1 MRGLVVVSY
10 ILKFLVCVF
19 VCLDVPN
26 MGIYPTRDKRDFLLL
41 QLSCIKL
48 NYVR

>member
-10 ILKFLVCVF
+10 MLRSFACVY
-19 VCLDVPN
+19 VCLDASIMCITQPF
-26 MGIYPTRDKRDFLLL
+26 DKRDFLLL
-41 QLSCIKL
+41 QLSFIKL